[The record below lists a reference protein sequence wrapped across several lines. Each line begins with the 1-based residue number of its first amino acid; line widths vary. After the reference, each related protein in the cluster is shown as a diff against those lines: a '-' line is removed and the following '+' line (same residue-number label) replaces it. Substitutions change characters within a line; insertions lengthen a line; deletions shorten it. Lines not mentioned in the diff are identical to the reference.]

1 MTELNSSLCQL
12 NWLIAKGGIGNVQ
25 GTEASFIPE
34 PVSKPVEVL
43 PPQPVQPTQP
53 TPVPEVTAKR
63 RIYEGSDK
71 PPYSYSQLIRFAIE
85 DTVDKRC
92 TLAEI
97 YSYISHNFIFYRENR
112 NASWKN
118 SIRHNLSLN
127 KQFNR
132 VEKAEGDRRGWWVCV
147 DPPAKK
153 PRILKGSPVRVNPI
167 YEHLY
172 QSGKNS
178 QESRHT
184 ENNVSSD
191 KNQEIPPQT
200 APPSNSVD
208 PFLSEINEEGNDL
221 TEREIRDLNL
231 FESYDLN
238 SSFRDVYNQIFE
250 KPTSPNEKKKAAQ
263 IDWLKISL
271 EAAGL
276 DYHDEQ
282 ELERVDTDK
291 LKGSFKEEE
300 QKKEICLQITFTMA
314 SQQNATVNPL
324 LRGLIVVVSHSSSD
338 SGLSNTMQP
347 IQGNDSDEE
356 YDWDRLL

>member
-1 MTELNSSLCQL
+1 M
-12 NWLIAKGGIGNVQ
+12 LIRGKDQRNI
-25 GTEASFIPE
+25 
-34 PVSKPVEVL
+34 L
-43 PPQPVQPTQP
+43 PVQPTQP

-172 QSGKNS
+172 QN
-178 QESRHT
+178 
-184 ENNVSSD
+184 
-191 KNQEIPPQT
+191 KNQEILPQT

-291 LKGSFKEEE
+291 LKDYVYNGFPTECDSESSTPRTD
-300 QKKEICLQITFTMA
+300 C
-314 SQQNATVNPL
+314 S
-324 LRGLIVVVSHSSSD
+324 RHSSSD